1 MRKIQLVLCFI
12 CVTAVVLH
20 GGTTVQLGE
29 SSKEEEFLK
38 SPDVAICELKKTTI
52 SSMDFPR
59 SGRPSFI
66 HRMKSNNEED
76 LRYGSIS
83 FADREFKI
91 LLGKE
96 PKQQFCLYDVKKG
109 YAPYWWGSWNL
120 YSKHKIN
127 GKYYELLLV
136 EGSTKLAARPY
147 LGEAGVIRVGKGGR
161 ALEKVQ
167 FNGSLRNAQGWAVP
181 VGTVKKHWTDPVAE
195 CSVPVGD
202 YTAYTLAVTYDNLKI
217 NISDNYHINA
227 KGQSRKEKKTVY
239 GFTIRKD
246 RPYVLDFSTKPVVV
260 FDEPKPDKTRFKAG
274 EEIKFAALLL
284 DPELDIMIRG
294 LDDTSV
300 KVEKEA
306 KFADGSTNKYEA
318 SKSLDPKIVISR
330 SNGEIVAEGT
340 MPFG

>member
-12 CVTAVVLH
+12 CVAGVVLH
-20 GGTTVQLGE
+20 GGATAQQE
-29 SSKEEEFLK
+29 KSSREEEFLK

-52 SSMDFPR
+52 STMDFPR

-76 LRYGSIS
+76 LKYGSIS
-83 FADREFKI
+83 FANREFKI

-96 PKQQFCLYDVKKG
+96 PKRQFCLYDVKEG
-109 YAPYWWGSWNL
+109 YAHYWWGSWNL
-120 YSKHKIN
+120 HSKHKIA
-127 GKYYELLLV
+127 GRYYEFMPYKN
-136 EGSTKLAARPY
+136 GTKLAVRPY
-147 LGEAGVIRVGKGGR
+147 NGELGVIRIGKGAR
-161 ALEKVQ
+161 KLDKAEFK
-167 FNGSLRNAQGWAVP
+167 GSLRGEQGSDVP
-181 VGTVKKHWTDPVAE
+181 VGIIEKHWPKPVTE
-195 CSVPVGD
+195 CTIPVGD

-217 NISDNYHINA
+217 DISDNYHINA
-227 KGQSRKEKKTVY
+227 QGQSRKEKKTVY

-246 RPYVLDFSTKPVVV
+246 RPYVLDFSTTPVVV

-284 DPELDIMIRG
+284 DPKLDIMIRG

-306 KFADGSTNKYEA
+306 KFADGSTNKYEG
-318 SKSLDPKIVISR
+318 SKSLAPKIVISR
-330 SNGEIVAEGT
+330 ANGEIVAEGT